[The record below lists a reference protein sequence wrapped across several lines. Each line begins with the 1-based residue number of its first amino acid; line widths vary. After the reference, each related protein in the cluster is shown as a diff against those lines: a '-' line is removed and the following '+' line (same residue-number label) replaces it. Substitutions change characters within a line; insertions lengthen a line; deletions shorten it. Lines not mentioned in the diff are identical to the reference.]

1 MKGVDVL
8 RDKYGNRIGEIQID
22 GSKQVLVDRYFVRL
36 GSYDSHDNLTRD
48 KYGNVVGV
56 TAQPPL
62 RTEAPPRI
70 ALIA

>member
-1 MKGVDVL
+1 MYKGALALTLVL
-8 RDKYGNRIGEIQID
+8 G
-22 GSKQVLVDRYFVRL
+22 F
-36 GSYDSHDNLTRD
+36 
-48 KYGNVVGV
+48 V